1 MSLRGVGIAACAA
14 LRIFIVAHDHCG
26 GRCSTARHHLFTVEF
41 GTEFV
46 VGCALVVVDVA
57 EQGSDGFGERRVFLF
72 QAERLPPVGCFS
84 CLADMPGLRGVCVEQ
99 GFETGGH
106 VLGAECAFGG
116 VTENVG
122 HTVVPGDDNE
132 SFRALVI
139 GVPCRLC
146 RAEAA
151 FQGGG
156 LGRGC
161 QGKRCS
167 GTGGGHTF
175 GGEELLCYLPCL
187 RFFAGLG

>member
-1 MSLRGVGIAACAA
+1 MSPSKGA
-14 LRIFIVAHDHCG
+14 
-26 GRCSTARHHLFTVEF
+26 TAS
-41 GTEFV
+41 GN
-46 VGCALVVVDVA
+46 DV
-57 EQGSDGFGERRVFLF
+57 SSLF
-72 QAERLPPVGCFS
+72 QVERPSPVGCFS

-99 GFETGGH
+99 GFESGGH
-106 VLGAECAFGG
+106 VPGAECAFGG

-122 HTVVPGDDNE
+122 HAVVPGDDNE

-161 QGKRCS
+161 QR
-167 GTGGGHTF
+167 
-175 GGEELLCYLPCL
+175 
-187 RFFAGLG
+187 